1 LSQLI
6 KDYIGNDTSMDFI
19 EAFDVFLGADGKP
32 RPELYV
38 ADKLHNNAE
47 GYKIR
52 AELVRP
58 YLEKMNNKPEAQPA
72 ESRKKAENE

>member
-1 LSQLI
+1 
-6 KDYIGNDTSMDFI
+6 
-19 EAFDVFLGADGKP
+19 
-32 RPELYV
+32 LYV

-58 YLEKMNNKPEAQPA
+58 YLEKFKNKPEAQPA